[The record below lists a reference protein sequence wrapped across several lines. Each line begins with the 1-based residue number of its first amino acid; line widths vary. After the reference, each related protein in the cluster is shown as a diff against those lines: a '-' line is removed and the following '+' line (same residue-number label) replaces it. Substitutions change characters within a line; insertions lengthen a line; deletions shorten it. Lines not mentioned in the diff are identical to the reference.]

1 MNVHFETF
9 FNNYQTQMSDTEF
22 YKMELAL
29 CDLAEPLGFDT
40 LFCVEHHFSD
50 YSMAPDSTQFLAYM
64 AARTERIKLGTLG
77 VILPW
82 SDPLRV
88 AERLILL
95 DHLSDGR
102 AVFGMARGL
111 AKREYRAFRVDME
124 ESRER
129 FDESARMVCEALE
142 SGVIQG
148 SGTFYPQ
155 PSTPLRP
162 APRGSFDGRK
172 FMVAMSPD
180 TIPICAETGAVQ
192 SMFAYKP
199 WEEVVPDIEGYRKR
213 FQQHHGRPAPPTM
226 TADLMY
232 CAASEDEAEEGA
244 YNYVAKYFDSF
255 TEHYEMFGEHLAN
268 SKSYSHYSGAGATLK
283 ELGHEAMKKAF
294 VASNVWGTPQQILAK
309 YEERKRIIGD
319 FQACAICSF
328 SGMSYE
334 VASESIRL
342 FATEVMPELRRWG

>member
-9 FNNYQTQMSDTEF
+9 FNNYRTQMSDTEF

-40 LFCVEHHFSD
+40 LFCVEHHFND
-50 YSMAPDSTQFLAYM
+50 YSMAPDNIQFLAHM

-82 SDPLRV
+82 NDPLRV
-88 AERLILL
+88 AERLIL
-95 DHLSDGR
+95 HGR

-111 AKREYRAFRVDME
+111 AKREYHAFRIDME

-142 SGVIQG
+142 TGTIQG
-148 SGTFYPQ
+148 NGAFYPQ
-155 PSTPLRP
+155 PATSLRP
-162 APRGSFDGRK
+162 GPRGSFDGRK
-172 FMVAMSPD
+172 YMVAMSPD
-180 TIPICAETGAVQ
+180 TIPICAEVGAVQ
-192 SMFAYKP
+192 AMFAYKP
-199 WEEVVPDIEGYRKR
+199 WEEVVSDIEGYRKL
-213 FQQHHGRPAPPTM
+213 FQQHQGRPAPPTM

-232 CAASEDEAEEGA
+232 CAASDDQAEEGA
-244 YNYVAKYFDSF
+244 YNYVAKYFNSF

-268 SKSYSHYSGAGATLK
+268 SASYAHYSGAGDALK
-283 ELGHEAMKKAF
+283 QLGHTGMQEAF
-294 VASNVWGTPQQILAK
+294 VASNVWGTPEQILEK
-309 YEERKRIIGD
+309 YEARKRVIGD

-342 FATEVMPELRRWG
+342 FATEVMPELRSWG